1 MLIRKVFIFG
11 LMTAYLYTLAFTI
24 FMTDRLKVPATVL
37 IFPLLLYRHVPVKAF
52 AYWKE
57 TILILVALLLY
68 NIVGMGD
75 VRAFT
80 AGVATAGG
88 CAVYF
93 NYFVGNSRKRL
104 HASVIIFAG
113 LLFFSMLI
121 LVGDHYYQD
130 AIDPIRSRL
139 LDDQVKQSPSGIA
152 PTQFAFGYQV
162 VAFTTF
168 IFVASIS
175 YRLNILFRLMCLAI
189 CLLLLFFGMNRS
201 AFVCFVATSAMFIL
215 IAFRLKGFLLLTV
228 VALIMGSV
236 YQDIAN
242 TPPLNKNNILSKNQA
257 KEADEFK
264 RSELAAENL
273 KIMED
278 YPWGLIFY
286 GKTWEEV
293 VYRNPAFPSGLSS
306 HNAYLMFITYV
317 GPFLGIG
324 ILLMLY
330 SLVLKTGIQLT
341 AAPLKYDPMLI
352 ALFGAFLALSLNAMS
367 HTAWLLN
374 ADGPSIFF
382 FFALIH
388 TIKFQQSLPEQ
399 SRRSL
404 EASPIIN

>member
-1 MLIRKVFIFG
+1 MLV
-11 LMTAYLYTLAFTI
+11 
-24 FMTDRLKVPATVL
+24 
-37 IFPLLLYRHVPVKAF
+37 
-52 AYWKE
+52 
-57 TILILVALLLY
+57 LVA
-68 NIVGMGD
+68 
-75 VRAFT
+75 
-80 AGVATAGG
+80 
-88 CAVYF
+88 
-93 NYFVGNSRKRL
+93 
-104 HASVIIFAG
+104 
-113 LLFFSMLI
+113 
-121 LVGDHYYQD
+121 DHYNQD

-168 IFVASIS
+168 IFVASIT
-175 YRLNILFRLMCLAI
+175 YRLNMLFKLICFAI

-201 AFVCFVATSAMFIL
+201 AFVCFIATSAMFIL
-215 IAFRLKGFLLLTV
+215 ITFRLKGFLLLSV
-228 VALIMGSV
+228 VTLIVASI

-242 TPPLNKNNILSKNQA
+242 TPPYDKNNILSKNQA
-257 KEADEFK
+257 KEADEFN

-273 KIMED
+273 KIIED

-317 GPFLGIG
+317 GPFFGIG
-324 ILLMLY
+324 ILIMLY
-330 SLVLKTGIQLT
+330 SLVLKTGVQL
-341 AAPLKYDPMLI
+341 AAGPLKYDPMLV

-382 FFALIH
+382 FFALMH
-388 TIKFQQSLPEQ
+388 TIKFQQPLPEQ
-399 SRRSL
+399 SYSSL
-404 EASPIIN
+404 EAAPMVN

>member
-1 MLIRKVFIFG
+1 MQLRKVFIFG

-24 FMTDRLKVPATVL
+24 FITDRIKIPATIL
-37 IFPLLLYRHVPVKAF
+37 IVPLLLFRYVPVKAF

-57 TILILVALLLY
+57 TLLILFALLLY
-68 NIVGMGD
+68 NIVGMAD
-75 VRAFT
+75 VRAFS
-80 AGVATAGG
+80 AGLLTTGG

-93 NYFVGNSRKRL
+93 NYFVGDSRKRL
-104 HASVIIFAG
+104 YASIIIFTG
-113 LLFFSMLI
+113 LLFVSMLI
-121 LVGDHYYQD
+121 LVVDHYNQD

-139 LDDQVKQSPSGIA
+139 IDDEVKQSPAGIA

-168 IFVASIS
+168 VFIAAIS
-175 YRLNILFRLMCLAI
+175 YRLNMLFQLICLAI
-189 CLLLLFFGMNRS
+189 CFLFLFFGMNRS
-201 AFVCFVATSAMFIL
+201 AFVCFVVTSVMFIL
-215 IAFRLKGFLLLTV
+215 IAFRLKGFLLLAV
-228 VALIMGSV
+228 VALIVGSI
-236 YQDIAN
+236 YQDIVN

-257 KEADEFK
+257 KEADEFN
-264 RSELAAENL
+264 RSELTAENL

-317 GPFLGIG
+317 GPVFGIG
-324 ILLMLY
+324 ILIMLY
-330 SLVLKTGIQLT
+330 SLILKTGIQL
-341 AAPLKYDPMLI
+341 AAGPLKYDPMLV
-352 ALFGAFLALSLNAMS
+352 ALFGAFLALSLNALS

-388 TIKFQQSLPEQ
+388 TIKFQQALPEQ
-399 SRRSL
+399 SYKSL
-404 EASPIIN
+404 EASPIVN

>member
-1 MLIRKVFIFG
+1 MQIRKVFIFG

-24 FMTDRLKVPATVL
+24 FMTDRLKVPATIL
-37 IFPLLLYRHVPVKAF
+37 IIPLLFFRNIPVRAF
-52 AYWKE
+52 VYWKE
-57 TILILVALLLY
+57 SLLILFALLLY

-75 VRAFT
+75 IRAFI

-88 CAVYF
+88 CALYF
-93 NYFVGNSRKRL
+93 NYFVGSSRKRMY
-104 HASVIIFAG
+104 ASIIVFTG
-113 LLFFSMLI
+113 LLFLSMLV

-139 LDDQVKQSPSGIA
+139 LDDQVKQSPAGIA

-162 VAFTTF
+162 VAFTTL

-175 YRLNILFRLMCLAI
+175 YRLNLLFRLICLAV

-215 IAFRLKGFLLLTV
+215 IAFRLKGLLLLTV
-228 VALIMGSV
+228 VALIAVSV
-236 YQDIAN
+236 YQDIVN

-257 KEADEFK
+257 KEADEFN

-317 GPFLGIG
+317 GPFFGIG

-330 SLVLKTGIQLT
+330 SLILKTGFQLA
-341 AAPLKYDPMLI
+341 AAPLKYDPMLV

-388 TIKFQQSLPEQ
+388 TIKFQQPLPEQ
-399 SRRSL
+399 SYRSI
-404 EASPIIN
+404 EVSPMVN